1 MTETAPRIAP
11 DSAIKPAATIL
22 LLRDT
27 PEFEVLMVKRHHQI
41 DFASGALV
49 FPGGK
54 SHERDHAEA
63 WSQYAL
69 GFGDFDEV
77 QRPLRIAAIREV
89 FEEAGILLARTP
101 DGEMFRGEA
110 APMDIRKAVDAGDLS
125 FLDVVR
131 DLGVRLDLSS
141 LTVFARWITPPLT
154 PKRFDTW
161 FYAVRAPEDQLAAC
175 DGRETVDAEWIAPRE
190 VLNLADSGARKVI
203 FPTRMNVQ
211 LLAEA
216 SSAADCI
223 ARAQGRTLVTV
234 LPKIEDRDGGKVL
247 TLPPDAGYGDVAEP
261 LDRVM

>member
-1 MTETAPRIAP
+1 MTQAAPKIAP

-22 LLRDT
+22 ILRDS
-27 PEFEVLMVKRHHQI
+27 PSFEVLMVKRHHQI

-54 SHERDHAEA
+54 SHQGDHDPA
-63 WSQYAL
+63 WANHTL

-77 QRPLRIAAIREV
+77 QRPMRIAAIREV
-89 FEEAGILLARTP
+89 FEEAGILLARHT
-101 DGEMFRGEA
+101 DGSAMGDDV
-110 APMDIRKAVDAGDLS
+110 APMDVRKAVDAGELP
-125 FLDVVR
+125 FLNVVR
-131 DLGVRLDLSS
+131 DLDAKLDLNS

-161 FYAVRAPEDQLAAC
+161 FYAALAPEDQLAAC
-175 DGRETVDAEWIAPRE
+175 DGRETVDAEWIEPSE
-190 VLNLADSGARKVI
+190 VLRLADAGERTVI

-223 ARAQGRTLVTV
+223 ARAKTRTLVTV
-234 LPKIEDRDGGKVL
+234 LPEIRDTPNGRVL
-247 TLPPDAGYGDVAEP
+247 TLPPDAGYGVVEEP
-261 LDRVM
+261 LARVM